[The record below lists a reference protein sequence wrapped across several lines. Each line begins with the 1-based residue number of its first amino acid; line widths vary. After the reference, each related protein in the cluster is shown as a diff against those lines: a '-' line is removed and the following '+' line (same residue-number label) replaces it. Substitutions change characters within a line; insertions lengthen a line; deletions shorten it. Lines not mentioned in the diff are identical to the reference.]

1 MELSPVI
8 AEAVALSVAQEE
20 APPTV
25 LLRHQRPY
33 VLLGP
38 EDRRLPDLEAGI
50 AFLQERSVPAYERVS
65 GGSAVFLDG
74 HCLSFAVTRP
84 CRDFTMLHRNYR
96 ELAAGILQ
104 GLALLGL
111 DARFGAAVGSYCE
124 GPYDIVVDGLKI
136 AGVAQAIRRGYA
148 LVSGMVLVDQ
158 DPVATTDFLND
169 FYRAAGVE
177 KSYRADVVTSV
188 SALLG
193 RPVTMAEMEQALQ
206 EGFAQ
211 MFALEAGVISP
222 QERQRAQDLVPQR
235 RLHNS
240 PDSPS

>member
-1 MELSPVI
+1 M
-8 AEAVALSVAQEE
+8 ALSVAEE
-20 APPTV
+20 QSPPTV

-50 AFLQERSVPAYERVS
+50 AYWQERSVPVYERVS
-65 GGSAVFLDG
+65 GGSAVLLDG
-74 HCLSFAVTRP
+74 HCLSFAVARP
-84 CRDFTMLHRNYR
+84 CRDFTMLHHNYR
-96 ELAAGILQ
+96 ELAGGIIRGLQ
-104 GLALLGL
+104 LLGL

-148 LVSGMVLVDQ
+148 LISGMVLVDQ
-158 DPVATTDFLND
+158 DPVATTDQLNE

-177 KSYRADVVTSV
+177 KNYRADVVTSV
-188 SALLG
+188 KALLG
-193 RPVTMAEMEQALQ
+193 RPVTMAEMEQAMR

-211 MFALEAGVISP
+211 LFALENGSITEA
-222 QERQRAQDLVPQR
+222 ERQRAQELVPQR
-235 RLHNS
+235 RLDR
-240 PDSPS
+240 PAAAPPA